1 MGSRV
6 KESKLG
12 GESMSSVQD
21 ANAASVGG
29 KPGIKSS
36 KNQDSRTEDIVS
48 ESVKG
53 VARPPWFMTVF
64 APCAVMCPC
73 SSSNEE
79 SSELQMSE
87 DGMFYC
93 SLCEVEVIFC
103 YTWII

>member
-1 MGSRV
+1 
-6 KESKLG
+6 
-12 GESMSSVQD
+12 MSSVQD

-29 KPGIKSS
+29 KPGIMNS

-53 VARPPWFMTVF
+53 VARPPWFMAVF
-64 APCAVMCPC
+64 APCAMMCPC

-103 YTWII
+103 CTWII